1 MSDAIHLLIPFAM
14 ATGPGCAQAV
24 RDLRL
29 PELRKLLARLD
40 EGALD
45 AGATSLLSLPHERA
59 LARAIGLPAG
69 DGLVPWAAW
78 ERQLAHQDAGTM
90 PWAWLTPCHWEVG
103 MDHVRMHAPAHLR
116 LSPDH
121 SRAMFDAMRPYFE
134 EDGIALTWE
143 APDRWLAQG
152 EVFLDL
158 PCASLDRVVGRLVDD
173 WLPRRSAT
181 GTLQRLQQEMQMLLY
196 THPANAEREQA
207 GLKPVNSFW
216 VSGAGALPDPP
227 PTRLPP
233 GLKVEERLRQCALD
247 GDWTAWAA
255 VWRQVDAQELPRLLA
270 ALDQGRPVTLTL
282 CGERSARS
290 WVHSH
295 SGWWR
300 RAASLL
306 RAPSVANALEAL

>member
-14 ATGPGCAQAV
+14 AAPPGCAQAV

-29 PELRKLLARLD
+29 PMLQKLLARLS
-40 EGALD
+40 EGETD
-45 AGATSLLSLPHERA
+45 TGSTSDLSLPHERA

-69 DGLVPWAAW
+69 DGLIPWAAW
-78 ERQLAHQDAGTM
+78 ERQLAHHDAGTM

-103 MDHVRMHAPAHLR
+103 MDHVRMHAPGQLR
-116 LSPDH
+116 LSPAH

-134 EDGIALTWE
+134 EDGIVLTWD

-152 EVFLDL
+152 EMFHEL
-158 PCASLDRVVGRLVDD
+158 PCVSLDRVVGRLVDD
-173 WLPRRSAT
+173 WLPRRPGQGA
-181 GTLQRLQQEMQMLLY
+181 LQRLQQEMQMLLY

-216 VSGAGALPDPP
+216 VSGAGSLPEPA
-227 PTRLPP
+227 PTRMPP
-233 GLKVEERLRQCALD
+233 GLKVEARLREAALE
-247 GDWTAWAA
+247 GDWAAWSA
-255 VWRQVDAQELPRLLA
+255 VWRQIDAQELPRLIA
-270 ALDQGRPVTLTL
+270 ALDHGRPVTLTL
-282 CGERSARS
+282 CGERSACS

-300 RAASLL
+300 RATSLL
-306 RAPSVANALEAL
+306 RAPSVAAALETL

>member
-1 MSDAIHLLIPFAM
+1 MARAAADATQVLSRAAMQEMFWPFSLPAWLPLPHQIAKRRAGAVLHGLID
-14 ATGPGCAQAV
+14 AQIASV
-24 RDLRL
+24 PDWRG
-29 PELRKLLARLD
+29 ELLARLD

-45 AGATSLLSLPHERA
+45 AGATSDLSLPHERA

-196 THPANAEREQA
+196 THPVNEAREGQR
-207 GLKPVNSFW
+207 LPTVNSFW
-216 VSGAGALPDPP
+216 VSGAGSLAIDSGGRPP
-227 PTRLPP
+227 A
-233 GLKVEERLRQCALD
+233 GVKVEPRLRD
-247 GDWTAWAA
+247 
-255 VWRQVDAQELPRLLA
+255 A
-270 ALDQGRPVTLTL
+270 ALDEIGRAHV
-282 CGERSARS
+282 
-290 WVHSH
+290 
-295 SGWWR
+295 
-300 RAASLL
+300 
-306 RAPSVANALEAL
+306 